1 MRISDWSSDVCSSDL
16 KALDSPP
23 CSSHPQKLQAHEPLH
38 AVLAHEHTLQCTAAE
53 PGQSAAASMPSQ
65 WTSGVPSMRTTSPH
79 THQIPLELEV
89 PSAKRLHH
97 QWHQPTVCR
106 HHCLVLPD
114 LLRLKIGRA
123 HV

>member
-65 WTSGVPSMRTTSPH
+65 WTSELPSMRTTSPANGTADAEWRSESCIAHIH
-79 THQIPLELEV
+79 TN
-89 PSAKRLHH
+89 
-97 QWHQPTVCR
+97 
-106 HHCLVLPD
+106 
-114 LLRLKIGRA
+114 
-123 HV
+123 